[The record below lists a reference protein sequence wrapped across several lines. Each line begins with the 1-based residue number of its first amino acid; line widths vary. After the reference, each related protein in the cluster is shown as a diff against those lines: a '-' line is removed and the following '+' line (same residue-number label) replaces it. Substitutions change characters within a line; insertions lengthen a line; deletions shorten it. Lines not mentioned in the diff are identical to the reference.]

1 MSRAGKR
8 PSGYS
13 WLRDGLIPGQ
23 SALLETLWITPWV
36 SLALASNAGVADVR
50 FPLPVLLTLVAA
62 PALAGR
68 WLERRAAVPLPARR
82 ASLLALCACLFL
94 VFVKTQALAREPATD
109 PRWLL
114 DVLAPWT
121 PAASARPGLVVFAW
135 FVAGP
140 LLLRG
145 TWLALGEV
153 TSESAGRWFLAGMA
167 SFLGLLAFLAAPGM
181 TPAPFRPD
189 RAWLGPLLATY
200 FVVGLGWVAL
210 VRQQHLER
218 RALRRSSDR

>member
-62 PALAGR
+62 PAL
-68 WLERRAAVPLPARR
+68 
-82 ASLLALCACLFL
+82 
-94 VFVKTQALAREPATD
+94 
-109 PRWLL
+109 
-114 DVLAPWT
+114 
-121 PAASARPGLVVFAW
+121 
-135 FVAGP
+135 
-140 LLLRG
+140 
-145 TWLALGEV
+145 
-153 TSESAGRWFLAGMA
+153 
-167 SFLGLLAFLAAPGM
+167 

-218 RALRRSSDR
+218 RALRRSSDRVGLSWLVIFSAISGGMLAIALAAAAVGAGLRV